1 MTLIEFNFRQIKL
14 HLRWQRWWER
24 QSEDEDRKMNGQ
36 RASAP
41 QYHWNG
47 ITSSCE
53 FEWNGLFLNIL
64 IVNACLFVD
73 WLVGFVCEKDAQHRA
88 RVRNPNVNTLHR
100 LRVIDDFCVNM
111 IGSASTHSLVCP
123 KCDSG
128 CVCVWRLIIEC
139 CIYAVTGRWRA
150 LAHSPE
156 LNSLTIAENRTL
168 TKRNE
173 KKERLL
179 FT

>member
-1 MTLIEFNFRQIKL
+1 MTRETKR
-14 HLRWQRWWER
+14 RR
-24 QSEDEDRKMNGQ
+24 EDRKRNGQ
-36 RASAP
+36 RASAS

-53 FEWNGLFLNIL
+53 FEWYGLFLNIL

-73 WLVGFVCEKDAQHRA
+73 WFCVWEKDAQYRA

-111 IGSASTHSLVCP
+111 IGSASIHSLVCP

-128 CVCVWRLIIEC
+128 CVCVTDDKRRLIIEC
-139 CIYAVTGRWRA
+139 CIYAVTGRWWA

-156 LNSLTIAENRTL
+156 LNSLTIAENRT
-168 TKRNE
+168 KRNE